1 MSHSSSGGD
10 AAFSALRFGALLRD
24 RRRRARLT
32 QQELAEK
39 LRVNPN
45 TVKNWEY
52 DRTKPDHDLIP
63 PLCSLLGIRLNELYQ
78 AAPDGA
84 LSALEERVV
93 SHLRLLDPA
102 DRKALD
108 KMITV
113 MVEERQRARQSAV
126 RETFRLLLVRPGS
139 AAAGVGDEVPQEPP
153 SYTFL
158 RRNVTNSRAD
168 GIVRVRGRS
177 MEPVYQDGD
186 YVYFRNASSARSGED
201 VIVDTEEGA
210 VIKRVSADG
219 TLYSVNPELPYPA
232 RNDQNTLVIRGQV
245 LGIVQSSDHPG
256 REESALL
263 EDLFADD
270 IRSFRR
276 AYGLEA

>member
-1 MSHSSSGGD
+1 MNHSSAGGD
-10 AAFSALRFGALLRD
+10 AAFCALRFGALLRD
-24 RRRRARLT
+24 RRRMARLT
-32 QQELAEK
+32 QQDVAEK
-39 LRVNPN
+39 LHVNPN

-63 PLCSLLGIRLNELYQ
+63 PLCSLLGIRLDELYQ

-84 LSALEERVV
+84 PSALEERVV
-93 SHLRLLDPA
+93 RHLRLLDPA

-108 KMITV
+108 KMISV
-113 MVEERQRARQSAV
+113 MVDERQHARQAAM
-126 RETFRLLLVRPGS
+126 REAFRLFLIRPGS
-139 AAAGVGDEVPQEPP
+139 AAAGIGDEVPQEPP

-158 RRNVTNSRAD
+158 RRNAANSRAD
-168 GIVRVRGRS
+168 GVVRVRGRS

-219 TLYSVNPELPYPA
+219 TLYSVNPDLPYPA
-232 RNDQNTLVIRGQV
+232 RNDQNTLVIRGRV

-270 IRSFRR
+270 IRSFRQ

>member
-1 MSHSSSGGD
+1 MRQSLSGED
-10 AAFSALRFGALLRD
+10 AAFHALRFGALLRD
-24 RRRRARLT
+24 RRRKARLT
-32 QQELAEK
+32 QQEVAAR
-39 LRVNPN
+39 LRVTPN

-63 PLCSLLGIRLNELYQ
+63 PLCSLLGIRLSELYPL
-78 AAPDGA
+78 APDQQ
-84 LSALEERVV
+84 LSPLEDRVV

-102 DRKALD
+102 DRKAVD
-108 KMITV
+108 KMLSV
-113 MVEERQRARQSAV
+113 MVDERLRARQSAV
-126 RETFRLLLVRPGS
+126 KEAFRLFLVRPGS
-139 AAAGVGDEVPQEPP
+139 AAAGIGDEVPQEPP

-158 RRNVTNSRAD
+158 KKGAVSSRAD
-168 GIVRVRGRS
+168 GIVRVHGRS

-186 YVYFRNASSARSGED
+186 YVYFRHASSARSGED

-219 TLYSVNPELPYPA
+219 ILYSVNPDFPYPS
-232 RNDQNTLVIRGQV
+232 RSDQNTLVIRGQV
-245 LGIVQSSDHPG
+245 LGIVQSSDRPG
-256 REESALL
+256 REESAML

-270 IRSFRR
+270 IRSFRQ

>member
-1 MSHSSSGGD
+1 MNHSSAGGN
-10 AAFSALRFGALLRD
+10 AVSCALRFGALLRD
-24 RRRRARLT
+24 RRRRAGLT
-32 QQELAEK
+32 QQDVAEK
-39 LRVNPN
+39 MHVNPN

-63 PLCSLLGIRLNELYQ
+63 SLCSLLGIRLDELYQ

-93 SHLRLLDPA
+93 RHLRLLDPA

-108 KMITV
+108 KMISV
-113 MVEERQRARQSAV
+113 MVDERQLARQSAM
-126 RETFRLLLVRPGS
+126 RETFRLFLVRPGS
-139 AAAGVGDEVPQEPP
+139 AAAGIGNEVPQEPP

-158 RRNVTNSRAD
+158 RRNAANSRAD

-219 TLYSVNPELPYPA
+219 TLYSVNPDLPYPV

-270 IRSFRR
+270 IRSFRQ

>member
-1 MSHSSSGGD
+1 MNHSSAGGD
-10 AAFSALRFGALLRD
+10 AAFCALRFGALLRD
-24 RRRRARLT
+24 RRRMARLT
-32 QQELAEK
+32 QQDVAER
-39 LRVNPN
+39 LHVNPN

-63 PLCSLLGIRLNELYQ
+63 PLCSLLGIRLDELYQ

-84 LSALEERVV
+84 PSALEERVV
-93 SHLRLLDPA
+93 RHLRLLDPA

-108 KMITV
+108 KMISV
-113 MVEERQRARQSAV
+113 MVDERQHARQ
-126 RETFRLLLVRPGS
+126 
-139 AAAGVGDEVPQEPP
+139 AAIGDEVPQEPP

-158 RRNVTNSRAD
+158 RRNAANSRAD
-168 GIVRVRGRS
+168 GVVRVRGRS

-219 TLYSVNPELPYPA
+219 TLYSVNPDLPYPA
-232 RNDQNTLVIRGQV
+232 RNDQNTLVIRGRV

-270 IRSFRR
+270 IRSFRQ